1 MSKYVLAAAAVG
13 LLALGACAP
22 HNTLPPGHYEST
34 SSSTNAKGTK
44 TTVEKDTNVYYDRYG
59 NKKTTVKTE
68 TTKDP
73 KGLFNKETTTSTK
86 TYN

>member
-1 MSKYVLAAAAVG
+1 MSKLLIAVAALGVIG
-13 LLALGACAP
+13 LGACAP
-22 HNTLPPGHYEST
+22 HNTMPPGHYEST

-44 TTVEKDTNVYYDRYG
+44 TTVDKETDVYYDRYG
-59 NKKTTVKTE
+59 NKKSTVKTE
-68 TTKDP
+68 TTTDP

>member
-1 MSKYVLAAAAVG
+1 MSKLVLAAAAVG
-13 LLALGACAP
+13 LIGLAACAP
-22 HNTLPPGHYEST
+22 HHDLPPGHYEST

-59 NKKTTVKTE
+59 NKKSTVKTE
-68 TTKDP
+68 TTTDP
-73 KGLFNKETTTSTK
+73 KGLFNKETTTTTK